1 MFIKNKL
8 VLILQLFLLFVACRT
23 LSIADV
29 NSNAYD
35 KFEKS
40 VNAKLE
46 SIRTKNTFYSR
57 LAANSR
63 NIMGKYHN
71 IEPNYNQYGGRWCW
85 TANFYKYM
93 CIEKIEFTQNDTTCE
108 GFYYIKEDDLMYH
121 YTYFA
126 VPFRDSLKYNTM
138 PQKLHIEKFPY
149 DIEHYGLKIIH
160 GKDYS
165 LLKPNTKYLI
175 TKIRRIAKTKWCV
188 NVKIL

>member
-1 MFIKNKL
+1 MKT
-8 VLILQLFLLFVACRT
+8 LQIICLFLSISCGT
-23 LSIADV
+23 LPIASI
-29 NSNAYD
+29 NSNAGY
-35 KFEKS
+35 KFQ
-40 VNAKLE
+40 E
-46 SIRTKNTFYSR
+46 SIEAQLEPIRANNDVYRR
-57 LAANSR
+57 LAASSR
-63 NIMGKYHN
+63 NIMWNYHN
-71 IEPNYNQYGGRWCW
+71 IEPNYNQYGGRSGWCG
-85 TANFYKYM
+85 NFFKYM
-93 CIEKIEFTQNDTTCE
+93 HIEKLEFTQNDTLFE

-126 VPFRDSLKYNTM
+126 VPFRDSLKYNTI